1 MSAYPLAIIVMVG
14 NSLASPHVEIMT
26 TFSKLFN
33 AVILIIGG
41 YILQAVLIVTTV
53 FQLVRTRQAIVHQ
66 KQKN

>member
-1 MSAYPLAIIVMVG
+1 MPDFKF
-14 NSLASPHVEIMT
+14 VEMTT